1 MNKENTKK
9 LDIKNIVLRFG
20 GVVAIQNISFDIF
33 TGEIRAIIG
42 PNGAGKS
49 SMLNVINGFYH
60 PQEGEVWFR
69 GRKRGSMKPY
79 QIAHQG
85 SARTFQN
92 IALFKGMTALD
103 NIMTGRFTHMKKG
116 IFSLSVSSHISGGF
130 CSLSSCILLWF
141 LMLLFLV
148 HIIKL
153 GVSPVGG
160 V

>member
-1 MNKENTKK
+1 MNQNNDKMM
-9 LDIKNIVLRFG
+9 DIKNIVLRFG

-33 TGEIRAIIG
+33 KGEIRAIIG

-69 GRKRGSMKPY
+69 GQKRGSMKPY

-85 SARTFQN
+85 IARTFQN

-103 NIMTGRFTHMKKG
+103 NIMTGRFTHMKKS
-116 IFSLSVSSHISGGF
+116 IFSL
-130 CSLSSCILLWF
+130 CA
-141 LMLLFLV
+141 
-148 HIIKL
+148 
-153 GVSPVGG
+153 
-160 V
+160 